1 MEKLIPQIRFPEFRG
16 EWENKKLGNV
26 AEFTSSKRVYLT
38 DYVNEGIPFYR
49 GKEISELKLG
59 ITPNDILFIS
69 EHSYE
74 MFKKKYGVPR
84 INDLLITAVGTLG
97 NVLRIKDNSR
107 FYFKDGNLIWIR
119 KINQL
124 STFLEIGFNVYKLDI
139 EKTSIG
145 STQRALTMVELR
157 KLVFP
162 FPSLPEQTKIATFL
176 TAVDEK
182 LTALKQKK
190 TLLEQYKKGV
200 MQQIFSQELRFKDD
214 NGNDFPD
221 WEEKKL
227 GELGKFSAGGDLIKL
242 DYEKEKNGKYI
253 YPIYANGAGE
263 GIYGYATTF
272 QYQSNCVTV
281 SGRGNL
287 GFANARKE
295 NFNAIVRLIVI
306 IPKQEVN
313 SKFLEEAINNVNFA
327 IESTGVP
334 QLTVPQISAYKIFI
348 PSIKEQTKIANFLS
362 AIDEKINHCQEQ
374 IEKAGIWKKGL
385 LQQMFV

>member
-1 MEKLIPQIRFPEFRG
+1 MENRLPNLRFPEFSG
-16 EWENKKLGNV
+16 EWKKSKLNKFASLNPKNTELPESFVYIDLESVTNGILVQENIISKNFAPSRAQRILEKHDVLFQTVRPYQQNNLYFNKDGDYV
-26 AEFTSSKRVYLT
+26 ASTGYAQVRTQNSTQFLFQFLHTEKFLT
-38 DYVNEGIPFYR
+38 DVMLRCTGTSYPAINS
-49 GKEISELKLG
+49 SELSK
-59 ITPNDILFIS
+59 IEVIS
-69 EHSYE
+69 
-74 MFKKKYGVPR
+74 P
-84 INDLLITAVGTLG
+84 A
-97 NVLRIKDNSR
+97 
-107 FYFKDGNLIWIR
+107 
-119 KINQL
+119 
-124 STFLEIGFNVYKLDI
+124 
-139 EKTSIG
+139 
-145 STQRALTMVELR
+145 
-157 KLVFP
+157 
-162 FPSLPEQTKIATFL
+162 LPEQTKIANFL
-176 TAVDEK
+176 TEVDKK

-200 MQQIFSQELRFKDD
+200 IQKIFSQELRFKDD
-214 NGNDFPD
+214 NGNDFED

-242 DYEKEKNGKYI
+242 EYEKEKNGKYI

-348 PSIKEQTKIANFLS
+348 PSIKEQTKIANFLW
-362 AIDEKINHCQEQ
+362 AIDEKINHCQGQ
-374 IEKAGIWKKGL
+374 IEKTAVWKKGL
-385 LQQMFV
+385 LQQLFV